1 MIINYNNPSDKRQ
14 YSPDW
19 KRVKSNHLFQE
30 INLRSEAGAE
40 ELLSVSHITGITPR
54 SQKNVT
60 MFQAESLIGYKICQ
74 KGDIVAN
81 TMWTWQGAIGVSDYD
96 GVVSPAYNVY
106 RQKGDYFD
114 NRYLDFLLREKS
126 LVDVYHSLSTGI
138 RKSRL
143 RLYPGQF
150 FTIDLPVPSKNE
162 QVQIV
167 HYLDWQVSK
176 INQLIRAEKKELELL
191 KELLV
196 SLYHKVAASSYENIR
211 LKRAFSLVND
221 FIQID
226 KEQMY
231 KKVGMY
237 NRGRGIFL
245 REPMEGSNMGKSTF
259 QVIHKDC
266 LMISGQ
272 FAWEDAVYITTASDE
287 EGVASHRYYLLRE
300 ITNEIPIEYLWAY
313 FIAPEGFDELVRCSH
328 GAAGRN
334 RPLNIDELLRTS
346 IPVPNDAAS
355 LKILI
360 DAVRNY
366 MKLQKKISEKE
377 SVLREY
383 RSKIISDVV
392 TGKIDVR
399 GIEIPD
405 YEYVADEADAESD
418 EDADIEETDEQEE

>member
-30 INLRSEAGAE
+30 INLRSETGAE

-167 HYLDWQVSK
+167 RYLDWQVSK

-196 SLYHKVAASSYENIR
+196 SLYHKVEDSSYENIR

-231 KKVGMY
+231 KKAGMY

-245 REPMEGSNMGKSTF
+245 REPTEGSNMGKSTF

-366 MKLQKKISEKE
+366 MMLQKKISEKE

-405 YEYVADEADAESD
+405 YEYVADEADVESD